1 MNVTR
6 DMLVNSKKSHV
17 ITGIVVVSIVVSFL
31 SLVFDLVTFI
41 VKRYIFHQ
49 NLHQNVDFFVSWIY
63 AESGGCIFLSIL
75 IANVITYPFLF
86 KLTVGYHHQQ
96 RLGVV
101 AAIYTTSIYL
111 RIVLCIILFQ
121 VLETVK

>member
-1 MNVTR
+1 MNATR
-6 DMLVNSKKSHV
+6 DMLVNSKKSHLITRIV
-17 ITGIVVVSIVVSFL
+17 IVSIGVSVL
-31 SLVFDLVTFI
+31 SLVFDLVTF
-41 VKRYIFHQ
+41 VVRKYIFNH
-49 NLHQNVDFFVSWIY
+49 NLHQNVDFFSSWTY